1 MGLKNWSR
9 PSIAELG
16 VPTESWQHVH
26 NKNQKRFNL
35 HLLAGAG
42 AIAVSLLSFYAMVD
56 LNGTPQF
63 LKKVDYLTITP
74 KTLTSVETQ
83 SVTSPSLSE
92 IVVIAEEAVEV
103 AEEVAVVVKDTLD
116 VVKDTIESADEVVE
130 EIKKV
135 EDETLAIIEE
145 SKEIIK
151 DGKELVKD
159 VKDVIEEGVEIV
171 SGVKEGIEKI
181 VEEAEGVKEEVGS
194 ETELVKEV
202 ENVGLN
208 DKIVEGLVPL
218 QEKII
223 EEVSKTSDEP
233 RNEAVTEL
241 VYSETSVEKKENAGE
256 EEALSGDV
264 VAPKTE
270 IERNQENIQE
280 TGAIQISTIETE
292 VDSLNDVKEG
302 IENTVKQVIEV
313 KEVVETSVEKK
324 KDAEEK
330 EILNGDIAASQSEI
344 EDIQKDRSDEPV
356 QEKESIPF
364 QEEIRTEEVDKLVD

>member
-1 MGLKNWSR
+1 MGSTNQTTTVSPSYTTCNSVLPCPHQKITMTIAAPSLLRKKSTILIYSKRCISLSAYHLKALKNWTR

-26 NKNQKRFNL
+26 NKDQKRFNL

-42 AIAVSLLSFYAMVD
+42 AIAVSSLSFYAMVD

-63 LKKVDYLTITP
+63 LKKVDYVTITP

-92 IVVIAEEAVEV
+92 IVVIAEEA
-103 AEEVAVVVKDTLD
+103 EEVAVVVKDTLD
-116 VVKDTIESADEVVE
+116 VVKDTIESADEVLE

-171 SGVKEGIEKI
+171 SGVKEEIEKI
-181 VEEAEGVKEEVGS
+181 VEEAEGVKEEGAS

-280 TGAIQISTIETE
+280 TGAIQISTIQTETE

-302 IENTVKQVIEV
+302 IE
-313 KEVVETSVEKK
+313 
-324 KDAEEK
+324 
-330 EILNGDIAASQSEI
+330 
-344 EDIQKDRSDEPV
+344 
-356 QEKESIPF
+356 
-364 QEEIRTEEVDKLVD
+364 